1 MAEFVERLRRVSF
14 VLVLIW
20 FALLWVRR
28 CSDAAWIEGEGYRL
42 LFTCF
47 DWIVWVFTTV
57 VCVWSGIMSWRATPR
72 LFWRRMSKVAGKW
85 ALMFVTMIAVCVII
99 SFLKP
104 DEMPPQEFFTEG
116 AILYIPAI
124 LLLSLWLVARYKHKN
139 WRQ

>member
-20 FALLWVRR
+20 FVLLWIRR
-28 CSDAAWIEGEGYRL
+28 CSDAAWIEGEGYRFL
-42 LFTCF
+42 STCF

-57 VCVWSGIMSWRATPR
+57 ICVWSGIMSWRATPR
-72 LFWRRMSKVAGKW
+72 LFWRKMSKVACKW
-85 ALMFVTMIAVCVII
+85 AMFFTTITIIGVIM
-99 SFLKP
+99 SFMEP
-104 DEMPPQEFFTEG
+104 YEMPLREFFTEG